1 MIDLRFYSVKESF
14 RGDGKEFFALRKQE
28 NLLEKQET
36 QEHLEKY
43 IVQEEFPKEQERYY
57 LVGCANEASNILIPA
72 GAGSEVLKDKED
84 YMEIIQYII
93 RKKIKDYTKNYKVN
107 LESIVFPT
115 RNSLKKS
122 LKILA
127 MILLK

>member
-93 RKKIKDYTKNYKVN
+93 RKK
-107 LESIVFPT
+107 
-115 RNSLKKS
+115 LKTI
-122 LKILA
+122 LKI
-127 MILLK
+127 IK